1 MRHSRGERGMF
12 LTALLLCLLGWPLLE
27 VAPCAAGTSGEQRM
41 GVFPDPGLYPV
52 GSREWLRASEAVRY
66 RPLVD
71 QDLAE
76 RCPHAFDVLNY
87 DVTMAIDVDGHTIYG
102 DTQVTS
108 VSEEAGLS
116 AIALDLTVLTV
127 DAVLAGEDSLEFT
140 YVDPVLS
147 IGLGEA
153 YAVGDTFAV
162 RVIYHGVPGNEGA
175 GGFGGFWFDGAPLM
189 GYQMGV
195 GLYADPPSMGKYW
208 IPCWDWPCDKATA
221 DYRVTVLGVGKKVVC
236 NGVLVSAVLDSVAN
250 TATYVWSET
259 HQIAPHL
266 MTVHARKFS
275 ELVDST
281 YDWIHYWVFPTQVAA
296 AGIHFQNVDVMMDGF
311 IERYGA
317 YPFSKFGYVSAMKG
331 DMEHQT
337 CVTHNAQTVQA
348 NHGYDWLLAHE
359 MAHQWW
365 GDCVSVNDW
374 RDVWLSEGFA
384 TYSEAIFMEYAYGAE
399 TYRNYMQE
407 SLMTPV
413 LNSGE
418 NFPIYDPDYLWG
430 TTTYE
435 KGGCVLHMLR
445 RVVGDSIFFDALAAY
460 RQGHEYSSA
469 TTAEF
474 QAVVEAVS
482 GEDLDW
488 FFNQWVYD
496 VGWPVYE
503 YSWRVVEGEGGY
515 ALNLV
520 IDQVQTS
527 GPVFAM
533 PVDVKIVTASGD
545 TTVCLAVDGEH
556 EVFDLVVSDEPTGV
570 ELDCD
575 NWILNQSE
583 EVPHAGAG
591 RVDGAD
597 PAPELRLVGN
607 APNPFGRVTVI
618 RFAVPRAEQARL
630 EIFDAAG
637 RLVACLRDGMLS
649 AGWGE
654 VTWDAKDDFGR
665 EVAPGTY
672 FCRLAAGEASPV
684 TRMIVVR

>member
-1 MRHSRGERGMF
+1 
-12 LTALLLCLLGWPLLE
+12 
-27 VAPCAAGTSGEQRM
+27 M
-41 GVFPDPGLYPV
+41 GVFPDPAQYDV
-52 GSREWLRASEAVRY
+52 GSREWLRASEAIKY

-71 QDLAE
+71 EDLAE
-76 RCPHAFDVLNY
+76 RCPHAFDVLSY
-87 DVTMAIDVDGHTIYG
+87 DVTMTIDVDGHLIYG
-102 DTQVTS
+102 DTEVTS
-108 VSEEAGLS
+108 VSEQDGLS
-116 AIALDLTVLTV
+116 AIDLDLTVLTV
-127 DAVLAGEDSLEFT
+127 DAVLAGEDSLAFT
-140 YVDPVLS
+140 HTDPVLS
-147 IGLGEA
+147 IDLGDA
-153 YAVGDTFAV
+153 YAVGDTFRV
-162 RVIYHGVPGNEGA
+162 RVVYHGTPGNEGA
-175 GGFGGFWFDGAPLM
+175 GGFGGFWIEGAPLM
-189 GYQMGV
+189 AYQMGV
-195 GLYADPPSMGKYW
+195 GLNADPPSMGKYW

-221 DYRVTVLGVGKKVVC
+221 DYRITVIGVGKKVVC
-236 NGVLVSAVLDSVAN
+236 NGLLVSTELDSVAN

-266 MTVHARKFS
+266 MTVHARKFT

-296 AGIHFQNVDVMMDGF
+296 AGIHFQNVDIMMDAF
-311 IERYGA
+311 VERYGA
-317 YPFSKFGYVSAMKG
+317 YPFSKFGYVVAMRG

-384 TYSEAIFMEYAYGAE
+384 TYSEAIFMEYAYGPE
-399 TYRNYMQE
+399 TYRNYMQQ

-430 TTTYE
+430 TTVYE

-445 RVVGDSIFFDALAAY
+445 GVLTDSVFFDALAAY
-460 RQGHEYSSA
+460 RAAHEHSSA
-469 TTAEF
+469 TTVEF
-474 QAVVEAVS
+474 QAVAEAVS
-482 GEDLDW
+482 GRDLDW

-496 VGWPVYE
+496 VGWPIYE
-503 YSWRVVEGEGGY
+503 YSWRAVDQGGQY

-520 IDQVQTS
+520 IDQVQTN

-533 PVDVKIVTASGD
+533 PVGVKITTAAGD
-545 TTVCLAVDGEH
+545 TTVCLTVDEAH
-556 EVFDLVVSDEPTGV
+556 EVFDLTLDSDPTEV
-570 ELDCD
+570 EIDPD
-575 NWILNQSE
+575 NWILNEAE
-583 EVPHAGAG
+583 EVPHAGVDQ
-591 RVDGAD
+591 VDGAGS
-597 PAPELRLVGN
+597 APELALAQN
-607 APNPFGRVTVI
+607 IPNPFGRATVI
-618 RFAVPRAEQARL
+618 RYSLPRPEQARL

-637 RLVACLRDGMLS
+637 RRVACLLDRTLP

-654 VTWDAKDDFGR
+654 VTWSAMDDHGK

-672 FCRLAAGEASPV
+672 FCRLAAGGASPV